1 MKKPNLALRLMARA
15 VAAKRK
21 ALKASNKRVALAYAR
36 QANRYLSSAAAAPDS
51 VNAIRIIKASNQH
64 AAIVASRIRAEADE
78 DEVVVVDDEDVDPI
92 YSEDEFYGDE
102 GVCVSAEDEDD
113 AKEDKDEGATEDE
126 PEEKDEDTEV
136 DSAMLRVLS
145 RNRRR
150 RLAALKAKRA
160 RRL

>member
-78 DEVVVVDDEDVDPI
+78 DEVVVVDDEDVDPV

-113 AKEDKDEGATEDE
+113 VEEKDEDVKEDES
-126 PEEKDEDTEV
+126 EEKDEDTEV

>member
-78 DEVVVVDDEDVDPI
+78 DEVVVVDDEDVDPV

-113 AKEDKDEGATEDE
+113 AEEKDEDVKEDDS
-126 PEEKDEDTEV
+126 EEKDEDTEV